1 MIDQANWIWDG
12 QTANTV
18 SPVFQK
24 EIAPAKPLRQAV
36 LQITA
41 LGLYEASIDGARVGD
56 ALFTPGWT
64 AYNKRLQYQT
74 YDVTEQLRGKSAAC
88 LQVTLGNGWCVGR
101 LAWENAYCHWA
112 KQRAL
117 LASVQLQYE
126 DGTQEEIVTGPD
138 WQWAPGPVQF
148 SELYDGET
156 YDARIVPQ
164 DFRPVCLLE
173 YTKDILIPQEGEAVK
188 EHERIAPVAMFTTPK
203 GETVLDFGQN
213 LTGYVTFRVKGEEGQ
228 RCEFSH
234 AEVLDKDGNFYT
246 GNLRTAKNHICVI
259 LGQEELTYHPHS
271 SFQGFRYVRIDSWP
285 GQVNPDDFRAVAVHS
300 DIKRT
305 GDFSCSSSLLNQ
317 LYHNIIWGQKSNFLD
332 VPTDCPQ
339 RDERLGWTGDAQVF
353 VRAASYNFD
362 VAQFF
367 HKWLHDLAA
376 EQAPDG
382 GVPHVIP
389 DVLHDKNHSAA
400 WGDAAVICPWQIYL
414 TYGDRA
420 ILEEQFNS
428 MRSWV
433 EYMRSRG
440 DNEFL
445 WKGDVHFGDW
455 LAMDAPEGECVGATD
470 LDLIATAYYAY
481 STSLLIKAGK
491 ALGKD
496 MAEYEALYQAV
507 TWAFRREFLV
517 DGLPRCQTQT
527 AYVLALY
534 FHLTD
539 RPHEVAA
546 ALARMIRDNG
556 NKLSTGFVGTPY
568 LLHALT
574 ENGYAETAYT
584 LLLQEEYPSWLY
596 SVNKGATTVWE
607 HWDSIKPD
615 GSMWSDSMNSFNH
628 YAYGS
633 VADFLFGKVAGI
645 NPDENKPGYAH
656 VVLAPVPDQRL
667 GWVKAQL
674 ETRHGLVKSAWRYED
689 GHVIYD
695 FDVPQGATATIRIA
709 GETREV
715 QAGHFQYIR

>member
-1 MIDQANWIWDG
+1 
-12 QTANTV
+12 
-18 SPVFQK
+18 
-24 EIAPAKPLRQAV
+24 
-36 LQITA
+36 
-41 LGLYEASIDGARVGD
+41 
-56 ALFTPGWT
+56 
-64 AYNKRLQYQT
+64 
-74 YDVTEQLRGKSAAC
+74 
-88 LQVTLGNGWCVGR
+88 
-101 LAWENAYCHWA
+101 
-112 KQRAL
+112 
-117 LASVQLQYE
+117 
-126 DGTQEEIVTGPD
+126 
-138 WQWAPGPVQF
+138 
-148 SELYDGET
+148 
-156 YDARIVPQ
+156 
-164 DFRPVCLLE
+164 
-173 YTKDILIPQEGEAVK
+173 
-188 EHERIAPVAMFTTPK
+188 
-203 GETVLDFGQN
+203 
-213 LTGYVTFRVKGEEGQ
+213 
-228 RCEFSH
+228 
-234 AEVLDKDGNFYT
+234 
-246 GNLRTAKNHICVI
+246 
-259 LGQEELTYHPHS
+259 
-271 SFQGFRYVRIDSWP
+271 
-285 GQVNPDDFRAVAVHS
+285 
-300 DIKRT
+300 
-305 GDFSCSSSLLNQ
+305 
-317 LYHNIIWGQKSNFLD
+317 
-332 VPTDCPQ
+332 
-339 RDERLGWTGDAQVF
+339 
-353 VRAASYNFD
+353 
-362 VAQFF
+362 
-367 HKWLHDLAA
+367 
-376 EQAPDG
+376 
-382 GVPHVIP
+382 
-389 DVLHDKNHSAA
+389 
-400 WGDAAVICPWQIYL
+400 
-414 TYGDRA
+414 
-420 ILEEQFNS
+420 
-428 MRSWV
+428 
-433 EYMRSRG
+433 
-440 DNEFL
+440 
-445 WKGDVHFGDW
+445 
-455 LAMDAPEGECVGATD
+455 MDAPEGECVGATD